1 MIQQFEKIELD
12 LVDFETAVSLVEKG
26 CFLRS
31 KTSFVNVSDN
41 QYYEINNVGFPPNIY
56 PRPELE
62 LVSKWFME
70 KKDINITVNLLR
82 NEYNSRWCYNVDHIM
97 VDQILHRW
105 HPKDETYLTYEKA
118 LSEAIKFCLI
128 LI

>member
-26 CFLRS
+26 CLLRS
-31 KTSFVNVSDN
+31 KKSFVKVSDN

-62 LVSKWFME
+62 LVSKWLME
-70 KKDINITVNLLR
+70 NKDINITINLLR
-82 NEYNSRWCYNVDHIM
+82 DSSRWYYNVDNIKIDH
-97 VDQILHRW
+97 ILHRW

-118 LSEAIKFCLI
+118 LSEGIKFCLT

>member
-1 MIQQFEKIELD
+1 MKIYQIQLIVEIPESELGSMWD
-12 LVDFETAVSLVEKG
+12 V
-26 CFLRS
+26 
-31 KTSFVNVSDN
+31 
-41 QYYEINNVGFPPNIY
+41 YYEINNVGFPPNIY

-105 HPKDETYLTYEKA
+105 HPKDETYLTYENA